1 MTLPP
6 TASRQTTYAQ
16 QGTEK
21 EANRLIQQ
29 IEDALAAIGTR
40 AEVDA
45 DALGTAADRIERI
58 SRDFAV
64 ALRQL
69 AREHKLVQEGVEE

>member
-1 MTLPP
+1 MLPP
-6 TASRQTTYAQ
+6 SAARQTTYAQ
-16 QGTEK
+16 QGAER

-29 IEDALAAIGTR
+29 IQDALAASGMS
-40 AEVDA
+40 AELDVE
-45 DALGTAADRIERI
+45 ALETSADRIERA

-69 AREHKLVQEGVEE
+69 AREHRIVQEAAEE